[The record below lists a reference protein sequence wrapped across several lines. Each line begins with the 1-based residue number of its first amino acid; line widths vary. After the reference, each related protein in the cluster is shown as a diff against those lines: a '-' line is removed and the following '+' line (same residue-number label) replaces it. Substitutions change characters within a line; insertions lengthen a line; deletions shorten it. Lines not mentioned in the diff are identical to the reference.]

1 MKWILSAALTA
12 ILSLVPN
19 GFAQTTS
26 THPPTTEAQDTNI
39 RAYIELLRAD
49 VRAEKT
55 AIIGQMMDLNDDQAA
70 KFWPIYREYDV
81 ALQQL
86 NDKKLAGIKQYAKN
100 YDSMTDEKAD
110 ELAKLALDLENERT
124 DLKRTYYEKVSKQ
137 LGGILAARFLQIE
150 NQLLMVIDLQIAS
163 SLPIVSSSPE
173 RNEQPKGMETDERG
187 KVRSFARSAR
197 SSGGRKR

>member
-1 MKWILSAALTA
+1 MKWIFSATLTA

-26 THPPTTEAQDTNI
+26 THPSTTEAQDTNI
-39 RAYIELLRAD
+39 RAYVELLRAD

-55 AIIGQMMDLNDDQAA
+55 AIIGQMMDLNDDQAT

-163 SLPIVSSSPE
+163 SLPIVSSNPE
-173 RNEQPKGMETDERG
+173 SK
-187 KVRSFARSAR
+187 
-197 SSGGRKR
+197 

>member
-26 THPPTTEAQDTNI
+26 TQPPTTEAQDTNI

-55 AIIGQMMDLNDDQAA
+55 AIVGQIMDLNDDQAA
-70 KFWPIYREYDV
+70 KFWPIYREYDA

-86 NDKKLAGIKQYAKN
+86 NDKKLAGIKQYAQN

-110 ELAKLALDLENERT
+110 ELAKLALDLENERN

-137 LGGILAARFLQIE
+137 LGGILAARFLQVE

-163 SLPIVSSSPE
+163 SLPIVSNSPE
-173 RNEQPKGMETDERG
+173 SK
-187 KVRSFARSAR
+187 
-197 SSGGRKR
+197 